1 MIKFPKKI
9 SDQKIKSF
17 FKEKNLNFLLKYPEQ
32 KQMEIDKMK
41 SQIVYAPVLSDLYR
55 IYQFIVINKRTT
67 VLEFGCG
74 WSTLVMSE
82 ALKFLKKRFFK
93 NVKKL
98 RRNNPF
104 ELFVVD
110 NEKKYLNNTKKN
122 LNRFLKKNNI
132 KTNFHFS
139 NAKMTTFNGRIATE
153 FKTLPNC
160 NPDFIYLD
168 GPDQFN
174 IKGNING
181 LNINQEDF
189 MPMTC
194 DILKFEHFLQPGTI
208 ILCDGRKA
216 NARFLKSN
224 FQRDWSYNEHK
235 ESDQVIF
242 HLKEK
247 PLGHINK
254 KIIDFYSAV

>member
-17 FKEKNLNFLLKYPEQ
+17 FKEKSLNFLLKYPEQ

-93 NVKKL
+93 KVKKL

-110 NEKKYLNNTKKN
+110 NEK
-122 LNRFLKKNNI
+122 NI
-132 KTNFHFS
+132 
-139 NAKMTTFNGRIATE
+139 
-153 FKTLPNC
+153 
-160 NPDFIYLD
+160 
-168 GPDQFN
+168 
-174 IKGNING
+174 
-181 LNINQEDF
+181 
-189 MPMTC
+189 
-194 DILKFEHFLQPGTI
+194 
-208 ILCDGRKA
+208 
-216 NARFLKSN
+216 
-224 FQRDWSYNEHK
+224 
-235 ESDQVIF
+235 
-242 HLKEK
+242 
-247 PLGHINK
+247 
-254 KIIDFYSAV
+254 